1 LTDDDD
7 AQTVPSMTQALALD
21 YEQRPREGIYY
32 GWVNVAVASLAMI
45 ATLPGRT
52 LGLGLITEPLLANLK
67 LGHVHYAWINFFATL
82 IGSTFSLAA
91 GPLLDRLGA
100 RIVLTA
106 NALLLGASV
115 LAMSRVHSA
124 ATLALTVTLTRGL
137 GQSALSAVALSVI
150 GKWFVRRIHTAM
162 AVFSAV
168 VAIGFIA
175 AIPGVQYAVE
185 RSGNW
190 RAVWSAIGW
199 TLLALAVIA
208 LLIVRSTPEALG
220 LEVDG
225 HAGLGAESDN
235 PDPAPEPRSFTLPQ
249 SLRTAAFW
257 WFALSAA
264 VFNLVFSG
272 VALFSESIL
281 KERGFYEAAT
291 FRAAM
296 GVLAFG
302 GLVANFVGG
311 YLAGKWPL
319 GRLMGIGMW
328 MVTAALVILP
338 VARSQSAVY
347 LYALL
352 MGVAGG
358 VVTVVFFA
366 CWTKVFGRTHLGR
379 IQGAAQV
386 LTVLFSAAGPP
397 LLALGQWY
405 QGSYSKTFLLM
416 APAVAV
422 LGIGTWIVRLPRRDL
437 AVAG

>member
-1 LTDDDD
+1 
-7 AQTVPSMTQALALD
+7 MTQALPLD
-21 YEQRPREGIYY
+21 YGQRPREGIYY

-52 LGLGLITEPLLANLK
+52 LGLGLITEPLLADLK
-67 LGHVHYAWINFFATL
+67 LDRVHYGWINFFATL

-100 RIVLTA
+100 RLVLTA
-106 NALLLGASV
+106 NALLLGGAV
-115 LAMSRVHSA
+115 LSMSHVHSA
-124 ATLALTVTLTRGL
+124 AGLAVTVTLTRGF
-137 GQSALSAVALSVI
+137 GQSALSAVALAVI
-150 GKWFVRRIHTAM
+150 GKWFVRRIHSAM
-162 AVFSAV
+162 AVFSAA
-168 VAIGFIA
+168 VAIGFII

-185 RSGNW
+185 RSGDW
-190 RAVWSAIGW
+190 RAVWSVVGW
-199 TLLALAVIA
+199 TLVGLGAIS
-208 LLIVRSTPEALG
+208 LILVRSTPESLG
-220 LEVDG
+220 LHVDG
-225 HAGLGAESDN
+225 HARLGASSDE
-235 PDPAPEPRSFTLPQ
+235 PDRAPQPTGFTLKQ

-264 VFNLVFSG
+264 VFNLIFSG

-281 KERGFYEAAT
+281 KERGFFDPAT

-296 GVLAFG
+296 GILAFG
-302 GLVANFVGG
+302 GLVANFWGG

-319 GRLMGIGMW
+319 GRLMGLGMW

-338 VARSQSAVY
+338 VARSRPMVY
-347 LYALL
+347 AYALL

-386 LTVLFSAAGPP
+386 LTVLFSAAGPA
-397 LLALGQWY
+397 LLALGERY

-416 APAVAV
+416 APFVAM
-422 LGIGTWIVRLPRRDL
+422 LGIGTWLVRPPVQT
-437 AVAG
+437 A